1 MTRYII
7 RPVGSVGKGSFA
19 WADTE
24 NRAKLMRQ
32 QLERVTGLKWKI
44 KMEMT

>member
-7 RPVGSVGKGSFA
+7 RPVGPDGKGSFA

-24 NRAKLMRQ
+24 YRAKLMQ
-32 QLERVTGLKWKI
+32 EQLERVTGLKWKI